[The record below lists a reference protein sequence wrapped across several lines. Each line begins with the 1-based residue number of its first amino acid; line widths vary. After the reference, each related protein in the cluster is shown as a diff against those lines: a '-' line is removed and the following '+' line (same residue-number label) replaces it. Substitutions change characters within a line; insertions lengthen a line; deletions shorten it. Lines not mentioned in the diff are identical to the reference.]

1 MAGIIHNNCVGLV
14 DFPNQYIKI
23 FKYYPEEYKIVWD
36 NQQVWNKGNNFS
48 ILVFI
53 QIKSKLK
60 KSWNRPWK
68 KINQFWKRSS
78 QFSFTH
84 QNEKIKTLYC
94 SKKIYNTKYID
105 NRTMQRLHKWTDELP
120 FLIFLFDVHSFHGGT
135 IYFLHFNFSM
145 KTV

>member
-1 MAGIIHNNCVGLV
+1 MINHDCRGII
-14 DFPNQYIKI
+14 FSSQYTKR
-23 FKYYPEEYKIVWD
+23 FKYYEEEYKIVFV
-36 NQQVWNKGNNFS
+36 NQQTGEVWRKGNNFS

-68 KINQFWKRSS
+68 KIIQFWKRSS
-78 QFSFTH
+78 QFSFTR
-84 QNEKIKTLYC
+84 QNEKIKTLYS

-105 NRTMQRLHKWTDELP
+105 NRTMQRLHKWIDELP
-120 FLIFLFDVHSFHGGT
+120 FLILLFDVHWFCGGM
-135 IYFLHFNFSM
+135 IYFLHFNFST